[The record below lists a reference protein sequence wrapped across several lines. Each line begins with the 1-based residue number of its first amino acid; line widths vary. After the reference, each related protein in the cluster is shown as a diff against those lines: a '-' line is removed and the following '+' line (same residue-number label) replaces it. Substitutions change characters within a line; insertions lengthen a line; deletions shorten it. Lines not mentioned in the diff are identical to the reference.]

1 MRQTL
6 VRRHSN
12 AVDGRGISFDE
23 GGAKTLGTVGGDVA
37 VLAGAV
43 EADCDRS
50 LVRPEMG
57 DGIEVVVEPLGVAVR
72 FPLVD

>member
-1 MRQTL
+1 
-6 VRRHSN
+6 
-12 AVDGRGISFDE
+12 
-23 GGAKTLGTVGGDVA
+23 VA

-72 FPLVD
+72 FPLVDQLRDSSTYARRAGPSRAWRREHSLE